1 MKELTLKQAAESCG
15 GTLVP
20 EQASGVIT
28 GVQIDS
34 RKVKPG
40 DLFVA
45 IKGEKVDETFVDAGF
60 YWYDASNMDD
70 EKIAPCLYD

>member
-45 IKGEKVDETFVDAGF
+45 IKGEKVDGHAYIDMA
-60 YWYDASNMDD
+60 ASLGARG
-70 EKIAPCLYD
+70 KAR

>member
-45 IKGEKVDETFVDAGF
+45 IKGEKVDGHA
-60 YWYDASNMDD
+60 
-70 EKIAPCLYD
+70 